1 MALKKT
7 FRATAVGDGGDG
19 RWAAEAR
26 AAWPEAE
33 KWLTDEG
40 RTAAGA
46 AEARRLFD
54 THLPELVPVL
64 ERLAAQLDRGRL
76 GETFLTQA
84 AFRPFFAACT
94 QAAFDGVLLRNYDF
108 PPDEVEGTFV
118 SSNFLRPVIGSQD
131 GIWGLLDGMNDAG
144 LAVSLTFGGRLVH
157 GPGLAVL
164 IVVRY
169 LLETCDTVDE
179 ALAALRRIPV
189 ALSQNL
195 TLVDRE
201 RAVTVYLGPDMEP
214 TEAAGAAAGGALACA
229 ANHQHLPVSEEE
241 ERGTNTEERLA
252 TVRAVAEGREPE
264 QVRRAL
270 LRPPLYRYGHE
281 GAGGT
286 VYTAE
291 YRPAEGRVTYLWPG
305 EEPWELSFDAFEEGG
320 RTVTL
325 GREA

>member
-1 MALKKT
+1 MALEKT
-7 FRATAVGDGGDG
+7 FRAVTVGDGGDG
-19 RWAAEAR
+19 RWAAAAG

-46 AEARRLFD
+46 DEARRLFD
-54 THLPELVPVL
+54 TRLPELVPVL

-84 AFRPFFAACT
+84 AFRPFFAGCT

-131 GIWGLLDGMNDAG
+131 GMWGLLDGMNDAG

-157 GPGLAVL
+157 GPGFAVL

-179 ALAALRRIPV
+179 ALAALRRTPV
-189 ALSQNL
+189 ALAQNL

-201 RAVTVYLGPDMEP
+201 RAVTVHLGPDIEP
-214 TEAAGAAAGGALACA
+214 TEAEGGALACA
-229 ANHQHLPVSEEE
+229 ANHQHLPVSAEQ
-241 ERGTNTEERLA
+241 ERASNTGERLA
-252 TVRAVAEGREPE
+252 TVRAAAERGDPGP
-264 QVRRAL
+264 VRSAL
-270 LRPPLYRYGHE
+270 LRPPLYRHGHKD
-281 GAGGT
+281 AGGT
-286 VYTAE
+286 VYTAD

-305 EEPWELSFDAFEEGG
+305 EEPWELSFDAFEEGS

-325 GREA
+325 GRRS